1 MKIEGAAAR
10 RMPGGE
16 VIKCT
21 LSSSCKRSATR
32 GSIVWSSIKRLGIL
46 LNATWQDG
54 TLLFRQRRPS
64 PAHAEGN
71 QCFVL
76 APGSRRVKICLW
88 QVKQS
93 RCHSGLDPESRRRP
107 GESREPVY
115 SNITGC
121 RIKPGMTFKER
132 IKIDIF
138 IQST

>member
-1 MKIEGAAAR
+1 
-10 RMPGGE
+10 MPGGE

-32 GSIVWSSIKRLGIL
+32 GI
-46 LNATWQDG
+46 
-54 TLLFRQRRPS
+54 
-64 PAHAEGN
+64 
-71 QCFVL
+71 QCSVL

-107 GESREPVY
+107 GESREPIY